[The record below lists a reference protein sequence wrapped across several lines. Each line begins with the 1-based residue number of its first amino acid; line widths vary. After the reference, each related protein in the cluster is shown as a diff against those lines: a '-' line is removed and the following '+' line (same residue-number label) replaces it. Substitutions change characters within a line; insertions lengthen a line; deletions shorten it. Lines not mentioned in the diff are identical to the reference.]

1 MDKVIKRLFA
11 EFRRLEERVKHL
23 EGLLPSDSVSA
34 PGRALVKSSES
45 NHQGEAWAGANPSQA
60 QASP

>member
-23 EGLLPSDSVSA
+23 EGLLSVEVA
-34 PGRALVKSSES
+34 LPPNRALVVASES
-45 NHQGEAWAGANPSQA
+45 NHQGGAGAGTTTA
-60 QASP
+60 QATASP